1 MEHKNTTLM
10 SVNKHLVKSSAGC
23 SVPLALVLCR
33 GDRLA
38 IFMLHKIRPRDGG
51 GWAVHLRDATTQ
63 RLGWVVRESN

>member
-1 MEHKNTTLM
+1 ML
-10 SVNKHLVKSSAGC
+10 
-23 SVPLALVLCR
+23 LALVLCR

-51 GWAVHLRDATTQ
+51 GWVVHLRDATTQ